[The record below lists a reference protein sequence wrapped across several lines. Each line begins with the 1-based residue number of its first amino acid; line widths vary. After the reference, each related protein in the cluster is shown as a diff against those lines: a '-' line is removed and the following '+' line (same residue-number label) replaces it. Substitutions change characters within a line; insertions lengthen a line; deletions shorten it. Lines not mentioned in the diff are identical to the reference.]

1 MLGLL
6 CLGLCSLQLC
16 FVTVLI
22 FMTIIISCFTQS
34 QGTTHQLSLTW
45 TGENCLPSCSPLLIV
60 VINQISS
67 HTALFHTSS
76 FETIDLVR
84 DDLPAHLS
92 LEEVTCEEIHLS
104 FAWLCF

>member
-6 CLGLCSLQLC
+6 CLSLCSVQLC
-16 FVTVLI
+16 FMTVLI
-22 FMTIIISCFTQS
+22 FMTIIIGCFTQS

-45 TGENCLPSCSPLLIV
+45 TGENCLPCSSVLIV

-67 HTALFHTSS
+67 HTTVFDMSS
-76 FETIDLVR
+76 YQTIDLVH

-92 LEEVTCEEIHLS
+92 LE
-104 FAWLCF
+104 

>member
-6 CLGLCSLQLC
+6 CLSLCSVQLC

-22 FMTIIISCFTQS
+22 FMTIIIGCFTQS

-60 VINQISS
+60 VINTISS
-67 HTALFHTSS
+67 HTSVFHTSS
-76 FETIDLVR
+76 FQTIDLVH

-92 LEEVTCEEIHLS
+92 LE
-104 FAWLCF
+104 